1 MDGLLGRTVLLT
13 GANGGIGV
21 VAVQRFLDSGANV
34 VCQYRSS
41 KKNLESLEEKV
52 PCLPSSFSLAPSF
65 KPCAEASALYVCSM
79 IFIFSIARVC
89 ICMLHMMPTAVWEI
103 PGIAIAG

>member
-52 PCLPSSFSLAPSF
+52 SSHVFLPHFLLPLLSNLVQRLPHFMFAP
-65 KPCAEASALYVCSM
+65 
-79 IFIFSIARVC
+79 
-89 ICMLHMMPTAVWEI
+89 
-103 PGIAIAG
+103 